1 MPSANM
7 EKPDRRQAFCN
18 LLTKLYT
25 DYELDVLTYGI
36 AVCKDHY
43 ANYIH
48 IYLCVYILLYAVTQ
62 CSTLFI
68 NINDSLKDL
77 YFVDSIYFS
86 FFI

>member
-48 IYLCVYILLYAVTQ
+48 IYLCVYILLYTVTQ

-68 NINDSLKDL
+68 FIINS
-77 YFVDSIYFS
+77 FVR
-86 FFI
+86 FIFCR